1 MAKKE
6 VDLRERLANDVLKIV
21 ETHEAL
27 IETIDEEDVEIKK
40 LKRKRDRLLY
50 DVDRLLYDVVKVED
64 KYGIGRG
71 YLEGGTH
78 FAEGSLDNLSKA
90 DLMGWLKALV
100 QDYNVLYEERNKY
113 RKIVEGK
120 KKRRKPKTTMKFRYF
135 KRRNKK

>member
-113 RKIVEGK
+113 KKIVEGK
-120 KKRRKPKTTMKFRYF
+120 KKRRKPKNNDEISLF
-135 KRRNKK
+135 

>member
-27 IETIDEEDVEIKK
+27 IETIDEEDVEIKR
-40 LKRKRDRLLY
+40 LKRKRDRLLH

-64 KYGIGRG
+64 KYGIGQG
-71 YLEGGTH
+71 YLEGRTH
-78 FAEGSLDNLSKA
+78 FAEGSLDRLSKS
-90 DLMGWLKALV
+90 DLMGWLKVLA
-100 QDYNVLYEERNKY
+100 QGYNVLYDERNRY

-120 KKRRKPKTTMKFRYF
+120 KKRKEDKNNDEISLF
-135 KRRNKK
+135 

>member
-6 VDLRERLANDVLKIV
+6 VDLRERLASDVLKIV

-27 IETIDEEDVEIKK
+27 IGVIDKENVEIKR
-40 LKRKRDRLLY
+40 LKRKRDRLLH

-120 KKRRKPKTTMKFRYF
+120 KKRRKPKNNDEISLF
-135 KRRNKK
+135 

>member
-6 VDLRERLANDVLKIV
+6 VDLRERLASDVLKIV

-27 IETIDEEDVEIKK
+27 IETIDEEDVEIKR
-40 LKRKRDRLLY
+40 LKRKRDRLLH

-100 QDYNVLYEERNKY
+100 QDYNVLYEEHNKY

-120 KKRRKPKTTMKFRYF
+120 KKRRKPKNNDEISLF
-135 KRRNKK
+135 

>member
-1 MAKKE
+1 MVKKE
-6 VDLRERLANDVLKIV
+6 VDLRERLASDVLKIV

-27 IETIDEEDVEIKK
+27 IGVIDKENVEIKR

-100 QDYNVLYEERNKY
+100 QDYNVLYEERNNY

-120 KKRRKPKTTMKFRYF
+120 KKRRKPKNNDEISLF
-135 KRRNKK
+135 

>member
-6 VDLRERLANDVLKIV
+6 VDLRERLTSDVLKIV

-27 IETIDEEDVEIKK
+27 IGVIDKENVEIKR
-40 LKRKRDRLLY
+40 LKRKRD

-120 KKRRKPKTTMKFRYF
+120 KKR
-135 KRRNKK
+135 KKAKNSDEISLF

>member
-6 VDLRERLANDVLKIV
+6 VDLRERLASDVLKIV

-27 IETIDEEDVEIKK
+27 IGVIDKENVEIKW
-40 LKRKRDRLLY
+40 LKRKRDRLLH

-100 QDYNVLYEERNKY
+100 QDYNVLYEDRNKY

-120 KKRRKPKTTMKFRYF
+120 KKRRKPKNNDEISLF
-135 KRRNKK
+135 

>member
-100 QDYNVLYEERNKY
+100 QDYNVLYEERNNY

-120 KKRRKPKTTMKFRYF
+120 KKRRKPKNNDEISLF
-135 KRRNKK
+135 

>member
-6 VDLRERLANDVLKIV
+6 VDLREGLANDVLKIV

-120 KKRRKPKTTMKFRYF
+120 KKRRKPKNNDEISLF
-135 KRRNKK
+135 

>member
-21 ETHEAL
+21 ETHETL

-120 KKRRKPKTTMKFRYF
+120 KKRRKPKNNDEISLF
-135 KRRNKK
+135 

>member
-6 VDLRERLANDVLKIV
+6 VDLRERLASDVLKIV

-27 IETIDEEDVEIKK
+27 IGVIDKENVEIKR
-40 LKRKRDRLLY
+40 LKRKRDRLLH
-50 DVDRLLYDVVKVED
+50 DVDRLLDVVKVED
-64 KYGIGRG
+64 KYGIGQG
-71 YLEGGTH
+71 YLEGRTH
-78 FAEGSLDNLSKA
+78 FAEGSLDHLSKS

-120 KKRRKPKTTMKFRYF
+120 KKR
-135 KRRNKK
+135 KKAKNSDEISLF

>member
-6 VDLRERLANDVLKIV
+6 VDLRERLTSDVLKIV

-27 IETIDEEDVEIKK
+27 IGVIDKENVEIKR

-120 KKRRKPKTTMKFRYF
+120 KKRRKPKNNDEISLF
-135 KRRNKK
+135 

>member
-50 DVDRLLYDVVKVED
+50 DVDRLLYDVVKIED

-113 RKIVEGK
+113 KKIVEGK
-120 KKRRKPKTTMKFRYF
+120 KKRRKPKNNDEISLF
-135 KRRNKK
+135 

>member
-6 VDLRERLANDVLKIV
+6 VDLRERLASDVLKIV

-27 IETIDEEDVEIKK
+27 IGVIDKENVEIKR
-40 LKRKRDRLLY
+40 LKRKRDRLLH

-64 KYGIGRG
+64 KYGIGQG

-78 FAEGSLDNLSKA
+78 SAEGSLEHLSKS
-90 DLMGWLKALV
+90 DLIGWLKALV
-100 QDYNVLYEERNKY
+100 RDYNVLYEERDKY

-120 KKRRKPKTTMKFRYF
+120 KKRRKPKNNDEISLF
-135 KRRNKK
+135 

>member
-120 KKRRKPKTTMKFRYF
+120 KKR
-135 KRRNKK
+135 KKAKNSDEISLF

>member
-6 VDLRERLANDVLKIV
+6 VDLRERLASDVLKIV

-27 IETIDEEDVEIKK
+27 IGVIDKENVEIKR
-40 LKRKRDRLLY
+40 LKRKRDRLLH

-78 FAEGSLDNLSKA
+78 FAEGSLDNLSKS
-90 DLMGWLKALV
+90 DLIGWLKALV

-120 KKRRKPKTTMKFRYF
+120 KKQKSKQQSV
-135 KRRNKK
+135 N

>member
-1 MAKKE
+1 MVKKE

-21 ETHEAL
+21 ETHEVF
-27 IETIDEEDVEIKK
+27 IETIDKENVEIEK
-40 LKRKRDRLLY
+40 LKRKRDRLLH

-120 KKRRKPKTTMKFRYF
+120 KKR
-135 KRRNKK
+135 KKAKNSDEISLF

>member
-1 MAKKE
+1 MDKKE
-6 VDLRERLANDVLKIV
+6 VDLRERLASDVLKIV

-27 IETIDEEDVEIKK
+27 IGVIDKENVEIKR
-40 LKRKRDRLLY
+40 LKRKRDRLLH

-120 KKRRKPKTTMKFRYF
+120 KKRRKPKNNDEISLF
-135 KRRNKK
+135 

>member
-21 ETHEAL
+21 ETHETL

-78 FAEGSLDNLSKA
+78 FAEGS
-90 DLMGWLKALV
+90 
-100 QDYNVLYEERNKY
+100 Q
-113 RKIVEGK
+113 
-120 KKRRKPKTTMKFRYF
+120 KTTMKFRYF

>member
-78 FAEGSLDNLSKA
+78 FAEGSLDNLSKT

-120 KKRRKPKTTMKFRYF
+120 KKRRKPKNNDEISLF
-135 KRRNKK
+135 

>member
-27 IETIDEEDVEIKK
+27 IETIDEEDVEIKR
-40 LKRKRDRLLY
+40 LKRKRDRLLH

-64 KYGIGRG
+64 KYGIGQS
-71 YLEGGTH
+71 YLEGRTH
-78 FAEGSLDNLSKA
+78 FAEGSLDRLSKS
-90 DLMGWLKALV
+90 DLMGWLKVLA
-100 QDYNVLYEERNKY
+100 QGYNVLYDERNRY

-120 KKRRKPKTTMKFRYF
+120 KKRKEDKNNDEISLF
-135 KRRNKK
+135 

>member
-1 MAKKE
+1 VAKKE
-6 VDLRERLANDVLKIV
+6 VDLRERLASDVLKIV

-27 IETIDEEDVEIKK
+27 IGVIDKENVEIKR
-40 LKRKRDRLLY
+40 LKRKRDRLLH
-50 DVDRLLYDVVKVED
+50 DVDRLLYDVVKVEN

-78 FAEGSLDNLSKA
+78 FAEGRLDNLSKA

-120 KKRRKPKTTMKFRYF
+120 KKRRKPKNNDEISLF
-135 KRRNKK
+135 

>member
-27 IETIDEEDVEIKK
+27 IETINEEDVEIKR
-40 LKRKRDRLLY
+40 LKRKRDRLLH

-64 KYGIGRG
+64 KYGIGQG
-71 YLEGGTH
+71 YLEGRTH
-78 FAEGSLDNLSKA
+78 FAEGSLDRLSKS
-90 DLMGWLKALV
+90 DLMGWLKVLA
-100 QDYNVLYEERNKY
+100 QGYNVLYDERNRY

-120 KKRRKPKTTMKFRYF
+120 KKRKEDKNNDEISLF
-135 KRRNKK
+135 

>member
-27 IETIDEEDVEIKK
+27 IGVIGKEDAKTEE
-40 LKRKRDRLLY
+40 LKRKRDRLLH
-50 DVDRLLYDVVKVED
+50 DVDRLLYDVAKIED
-64 KYGIGRG
+64 KYDIGQG

-78 FAEGSLDNLSKA
+78 FAEGILDHLSKA
-90 DLMGWLKALV
+90 DLIGWLKALV
-100 QDYNVLYEERNKY
+100 RDYNVLYEERNKY

-120 KKRRKPKTTMKFRYF
+120 KKRRKLKNSDEISLF
-135 KRRNKK
+135 

>member
-40 LKRKRDRLLY
+40 IKRKRDRLLY

-64 KYGIGRG
+64 KYGIGQG
-71 YLEGGTH
+71 YLEGRTH

-120 KKRRKPKTTMKFRYF
+120 KKR
-135 KRRNKK
+135 KKAKNSDEISLF

>member
-6 VDLRERLANDVLKIV
+6 VDLRERLASDVLKIV

-27 IETIDEEDVEIKK
+27 IGVIDKENVEIKRI
-40 LKRKRDRLLY
+40 KRKRDRLLH

-120 KKRRKPKTTMKFRYF
+120 KKRRKPKNNDEISLF
-135 KRRNKK
+135 

>member
-6 VDLRERLANDVLKIV
+6 VDLRERLTSDVLKIV

-27 IETIDEEDVEIKK
+27 IGVIDKENVEIKR
-40 LKRKRDRLLY
+40 LKRKRDRLLH

-120 KKRRKPKTTMKFRYF
+120 KKR
-135 KRRNKK
+135 KKAKNSDEISLF

>member
-6 VDLRERLANDVLKIV
+6 VDLRERLASDVLKIV

-120 KKRRKPKTTMKFRYF
+120 KKRRKPKNNDEISLF
-135 KRRNKK
+135 

>member
-50 DVDRLLYDVVKVED
+50 DVDRLLYDVVEVED
-64 KYGIGRG
+64 KYGIGQG
-71 YLEGGTH
+71 YLTDRTRGGRCYI
-78 FAEGSLDNLSKA
+78 EN
-90 DLMGWLKALV
+90 GW
-100 QDYNVLYEERNKY
+100 EF
-113 RKIVEGK
+113 
-120 KKRRKPKTTMKFRYF
+120 RRGD
-135 KRRNKK
+135 

>member
-6 VDLRERLANDVLKIV
+6 VDLRERLASDVLKIV

-27 IETIDEEDVEIKK
+27 IGVIDKENVEIKR
-40 LKRKRDRLLY
+40 LKRKRDRLLH

-120 KKRRKPKTTMKFRYF
+120 KKR
-135 KRRNKK
+135 KKAKNSDEISLF

>member
-6 VDLRERLANDVLKIV
+6 VDLRERLASDVLKIV

-27 IETIDEEDVEIKK
+27 IGVIDKENVEIKR
-40 LKRKRDRLLY
+40 LKRKRDRLLH

-78 FAEGSLDNLSKA
+78 FAEGSLDNLSKS
-90 DLMGWLKALV
+90 DLIGWLKALV
-100 QDYNVLYEERNKY
+100 QDYNVLYDERNKY

-120 KKRRKPKTTMKFRYF
+120 KKRRKPKNNDEISLF
-135 KRRNKK
+135 

>member
-50 DVDRLLYDVVKVED
+50 DVDRLLYDVVKFED

-120 KKRRKPKTTMKFRYF
+120 KKRRKPKNNDEISLF
-135 KRRNKK
+135 